1 MRMSEAPDEL
11 VYLALGGAGEIGMNC
26 YLYGY
31 GSGRNRRWLIVDFGL
46 GFGDMETAPGVEVI
60 VPDIEFLVEERDRID
75 GLVLTHAHE
84 DHIGAIQHLW
94 QRLRVPVHARP
105 FTAEVVRRSMAEAGL
120 DIDAIEEVGL
130 GQRVPIGPFTVEW
143 LPVTHSI
150 PEASALAIRTPAG
163 LVVHSGDFKLD
174 PKPLFGDPIDMEQF
188 ERLGEEG
195 VLAFACDS
203 TNVLMEGVAGS
214 ESEIAGNLARLI
226 AEAPG
231 AVAATTFAS
240 NVGRLRTLANAA
252 RDSGRSIVVIGRAM
266 RRMIE
271 VATLTGQLHDFPPI
285 LPEERAKEMPRQSLF
300 YLVTGSQGENRAAL
314 ARIAGGTHPTVSLG
328 EGDTVLFSSKN
339 IPGNEAGI
347 YRLHNNLSERG
358 VRVIDSDMERIHVS
372 GHARRGDLERIYK
385 ALKPRIAI
393 PNHGEHRH
401 LVEHA
406 KWARRWGV
414 EASIIAPDG
423 TMVRLDGNAPG
434 PVAEVETGRV
444 YIDGMTQIGAFD
456 GVIRERLRMAR
467 QGVVACSLV
476 VDEEGE
482 LLADAD
488 IRCLGAPK
496 DGKGWDMPLDELIGE
511 AVDEAIDQLPLKTR
525 RSDDGIEEAA
535 SRAIRRVTGRYWG
548 KKPVLAVMIT
558 RLEE

>member
-1 MRMSEAPDEL
+1 MSEAPDEL

-31 GSGRNRRWLIVDFGL
+31 GSGHRRRWIIVDFGL
-46 GFGDMETAPGVEVI
+46 GFGDMDTAPGVEVI
-60 VPDIEFLVEERDRID
+60 VPDISFLEQERDRID
-75 GLVLTHAHE
+75 GIVLTHAHE

-94 QRLRVPVHARP
+94 RRLGVPIHARP
-105 FTAEVVRRSMAEAGL
+105 FTAELVRRSMGEAGL
-120 DIDAIEEVGL
+120 DIDAIREVDL
-130 GQRVPIGPFTVEW
+130 GQRVAIGPFTVEW

-150 PEASALAIRTPAG
+150 PEASCLAIRTPSG

-174 PKPLFGDPIDMEQF
+174 PEPLFGNPIDMAQF
-188 ERLGEEG
+188 DRLGEEG

-203 TNVLMEGVAGS
+203 TNILMEGAAGS
-214 ESEIAGNLARLI
+214 ESEIAGNLERLI
-226 AEAPG
+226 AQAPG

-271 VATLTGQLHDFPPI
+271 VAVMTEQLTDFPPTI
-285 LPEERAKEMPRQSLF
+285 PEDRAKDMPREKLF

-314 ARIAGGTHPTVSLG
+314 ARIAGGTHPTVTLG
-328 EGDTVLFSSKN
+328 KGDTVLFSSKN

-347 YRLHNNLSERG
+347 YRLHNRLSERG
-358 VRVIDSDMERIHVS
+358 VHVIDSDMERIHVS
-372 GHARRGDLERIYK
+372 GHARRGDLERVYK
-385 ALKPRIAI
+385 ALKPRIAV

-406 KWARRWGV
+406 KWTQRWGV
-414 EASIIAPDG
+414 PESIIATDG

-434 PVAEVETGRV
+434 VIEHIETGRV
-444 YIDGMTQIGAFD
+444 YIDGRAQIGALD
-456 GVIRERLRMAR
+456 GVIRERLKMAR
-467 QGVVACSLV
+467 QGVVICSLV
-476 VDEEGE
+476 VDDEGE
-482 LLADAD
+482 LLADTD
-488 IRCLGAPK
+488 IRCLGTPK
-496 DGKGWDMPLDELIGE
+496 DSKGWDMPLEDLVGE
-511 AVDEAIDQLPLKTR
+511 AVDEAIDQLPVKAR
-525 RSDDGIEEAA
+525 RKDAGIEEAA
-535 SRAIRRVTGRYWG
+535 SRAIRRVIGRHWG